1 MDLLVAALGAVAV
14 VAAVY
19 AMLAVCVAYAPA
31 AKNLARRA
39 FDRVTHVVLE
49 PLRARVG
56 GGWAAYGYGSQP
68 SPRSPRTRE
77 RT

>member
-1 MDLLVAALGAVAV
+1 VLVLCV
-14 VAAVY
+14 V
-19 AMLAVCVAYAPA
+19 YAPA
-31 AKNLARRA
+31 ARNLARRA

-77 RT
+77 HAAGRPPRG